1 MIFHYCEIFYLN
13 VFYKKTMPPKERK
26 EEEEEE
32 KIWHEQQEKIL
43 KEWAEKA
50 MCYRW
55 MHDRA
60 FRIYKTQNMRFAIPV
75 IILSTVTGTANF
87 AQESFPEKW
96 QEYVPMGIGALN
108 LVAGLLTTISQFLRV
123 NELQEGHRVAT
134 ISFAKFSRSI
144 TLELALPK
152 ADRDVSGKEFIV
164 QCCQELDR
172 LIEQSPQIPK
182 EILELF
188 KKKHGRENIE
198 LPEILHLKKV
208 TIFKEDLDGNGIP
221 DIYEDTDTI
230 LSIDSNDG
238 CLTRLKKSV
247 YGETIA
253 MAEKN
258 SVLPILSPEDLA
270 EAARQEAEQAA
281 EQASARVEQAALA
294 KVETVR
300 QEAEQVAEQARVT
313 METVRQEAEQA
324 AADQAAQAELMFS
337 EALQARIKETED
349 NIFTLCKN
357 KCEETE
363 KIIAERLEEAD
374 KIISDKLTE
383 ADKDIAHINQL
394 QEDPRPGP

>member
-1 MIFHYCEIFYLN
+1 MS
-13 VFYKKTMPPKERK
+13 PKERK
-26 EEEEEE
+26 EEEEEEE

-87 AQESFPEKW
+87 AQESFPEAW
-96 QEYVPMGIGALN
+96 RDYVPMGIGALN

-152 ADRDVSGKEFIV
+152 ADRDSSGKEFIT

-172 LIEQSPQIPK
+172 LIEQSPQMPK
-182 EILELF
+182 QILELF
-188 KKKHGRENIE
+188 KKKHGKENIE
-198 LPEILHLKKV
+198 LPEILQLKKV

-221 DIYEDTDTI
+221 DIYEDTDTV
-230 LSIDSNDG
+230 LSLDSNDG
-238 CLTRLKKSV
+238 CLSRLKKSV

-258 SVLPILSPEDLA
+258 SVLPILSPEDIA
-270 EAARQEAEQAA
+270 EAARQDAEQAAEQVRARVETVRQEAEQAA
-281 EQASARVEQAALA
+281 EQAEEQARAR
-294 KVETVR
+294 VETVR
-300 QEAEQVAEQARVT
+300 QEAEQV
-313 METVRQEAEQA
+313 RQEAEQVAQQARARVEQAAEAAEQA
-324 AADQAAQAELMFS
+324 AAAQAAQAELMFS

-363 KIIAERLEEAD
+363 KIISQRFEEAD

-383 ADKDIAHINQL
+383 VDRDIEHIKEIQSEN
-394 QEDPRPGP
+394 

>member
-1 MIFHYCEIFYLN
+1 MGIR
-13 VFYKKTMPPKERK
+13 PRD
-26 EEEEEE
+26 EEF
-32 KIWHEQQEKIL
+32 QNNL
-43 KEWAEKA
+43 EWAEKA

-87 AQESFPEKW
+87 AQESFPDAW
-96 QEYVPMGIGALN
+96 RDYVPMGIGALN

-144 TLELALPK
+144 TLELSLPK
-152 ADRDVSGKEFIV
+152 ADRDTSGKEFIT

-172 LIEQSPQIPK
+172 LIEQSPQMPK

-188 KKKHGRENIE
+188 KKKHGKENIE
-198 LPEILHLKKV
+198 LPEILQLKKV

-221 DIYEDTDTI
+221 DIYEDTDTV
-230 LSIDSNDG
+230 LSIDSNEG
-238 CLTRLKKSV
+238 CMSRLKRSI
-247 YGETIA
+247 YGE
-253 MAEKN
+253 
-258 SVLPILSPEDLA
+258 V
-270 EAARQEAEQAA
+270 AEQTAFKKDA
-281 EQASARVEQAALA
+281 VFPMISAQAAL
-294 KVETVR
+294 EE
-300 QEAEQVAEQARVT
+300 EASRASEILV
-313 METVRQEAEQA
+313 
-324 AADQAAQAELMFS
+324 AQAEEAMEVAVQKAEAKAAETEEAMVAAVQKAEAKAAETESIFS

-349 NIFTLCKN
+349 NIFTLCKT

-363 KIIAERLEEAD
+363 KIIAQKFEEAD

-383 ADKDIAHINQL
+383 ADKDIAHMNQYK
-394 QEDPRPGP
+394 ESMN